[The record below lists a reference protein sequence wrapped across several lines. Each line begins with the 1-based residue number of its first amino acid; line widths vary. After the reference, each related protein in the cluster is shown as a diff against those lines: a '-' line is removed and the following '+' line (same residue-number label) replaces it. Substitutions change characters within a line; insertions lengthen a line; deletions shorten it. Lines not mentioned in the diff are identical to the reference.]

1 MSIIPDLE
9 QLQNADPAAFRI
21 LIVVLSVI
29 SVIATVFAL
38 IMYIF
43 EAIGL
48 YSVAKRRG
56 LKHPFMAWI
65 PYTNTYLFGK
75 AAEQYETAVKGKS
88 KNYKAILLWLSIILT
103 AVTVLFSIAVNALSN
118 SIIYSA
124 QDYAYNSGAIALL
137 IAIII
142 LYIALLAVSVIYSVF
157 YFIAL
162 HKIYR
167 SFSTKSSTLLLIFSI
182 IFTVIVPFVIFASR
196 KKDDG
201 FIELNEMRKS
211 AARAE

>member
-1 MSIIPDLE
+1 MNIVPDLE
-9 QLQNADPAAFRI
+9 QFQNTDPEAFRI
-21 LIVVLSVI
+21 LLLVLCVI

-43 EAIGL
+43 ESIGL

-88 KNYKAILLWLSIILT
+88 KNYKAILLCLSIILT
-103 AVTVLFSIAVNALSN
+103 AVTALFNVVIYALSN
-118 SIIYSA
+118 SIVYLA
-124 QDYAYNSGAIALL
+124 QDCAYNSDAIVL
-137 IAIII
+137 IISLIL
-142 LYIALLAVSVIYSVF
+142 LYIAMLVVSVIYSVF

-182 IFTVIVPFVIFASR
+182 IFPVIVPFVIFASR

-211 AARAE
+211 SSPIE

>member
-1 MSIIPDLE
+1 MNIVPDLE
-9 QLQNADPAAFRI
+9 QFQNTDPEAFRI
-21 LIVVLSVI
+21 LLLVLCVI

-38 IMYIF
+38 VMYIF
-43 EAIGL
+43 ESIGL

-88 KNYKAILLWLSIILT
+88 KNYKAILLCLSIILT
-103 AVTVLFSIAVNALSN
+103 AVTALFNVVIYALSN
-118 SIIYSA
+118 SIVYLA
-124 QDYAYNSGAIALL
+124 QDCAYNSDAIVL
-137 IAIII
+137 IISLIL
-142 LYIALLAVSVIYSVF
+142 LYIAMLVVSVIYSVF

-182 IFTVIVPFVIFASR
+182 IFPVIVPFVIFASR

-211 AARAE
+211 SSPIE

>member
-1 MSIIPDLE
+1 MNVVPDLE
-9 QLQNADPAAFRI
+9 QFQNTDPEAFRI
-21 LIVVLSVI
+21 LLSVLCVI
-29 SVIATVFAL
+29 SVIVTVFAL

-75 AAEQYETAVKGKS
+75 TAEQYETAVKGKS
-88 KNYKAILLWLSIILT
+88 KNYKAILLSLSIILT
-103 AVTVLFSIAVNALSN
+103 AVSVLFSVVIYALSN
-118 SIIYSA
+118 SIVYLALA
-124 QDYAYNSGAIALL
+124 QDCAYNSDATVL
-137 IAIII
+137 IISLIL
-142 LYIALLAVSVIYSVF
+142 LYIAMLVVSVIYSVF

-182 IFTVIVPFVIFASR
+182 IFPVIVPFVIFASR

-201 FIELNEMRKS
+201 FIELNEMRKN
-211 AARAE
+211 

>member
-1 MSIIPDLE
+1 MNIVPDLE
-9 QLQNADPAAFRI
+9 QFQNTDPEAFRI
-21 LIVVLSVI
+21 LLLVLCVI

-88 KNYKAILLWLSIILT
+88 KNYKAILLSLSIILT
-103 AVTVLFSIAVNALSN
+103 AVTVLFNVVIYALSN
-118 SIIYSA
+118 SIVYLA
-124 QDYAYNSGAIALL
+124 QDCAYNSDATVL
-137 IAIII
+137 IISLIL
-142 LYIALLAVSVIYSVF
+142 LYIALLVVSVTYSVF

-211 AARAE
+211 SAPIE

>member
-1 MSIIPDLE
+1 MNIVPDLE
-9 QLQNADPAAFRI
+9 QFQNTDPEAFRI
-21 LIVVLSVI
+21 LLLVLCVTG
-29 SVIATVFAL
+29 VIATVFAL

-88 KNYKAILLWLSIILT
+88 KNYKAILLSLSIILT
-103 AVTVLFSIAVNALSN
+103 AVTVLFSVVIYALSN
-118 SIIYSA
+118 SIVYLA
-124 QDYAYNSGAIALL
+124 QDCAYNSDAIVL
-137 IAIII
+137 IISLIL
-142 LYIALLAVSVIYSVF
+142 LYIAMLVVSVIYSVF

-182 IFTVIVPFVIFASR
+182 IFPVIVPFVIFASR

-201 FIELNEMRKS
+201 FIELNEMRKN
-211 AARAE
+211 